1 MTGFL
6 GSYLYQ
12 VDSKGRVTLPA
23 AFRRGS
29 ESSSLVLV
37 QAFSDALALFP
48 EESWNTVEERFA
60 ELVQRNPEKRR
71 DALRFTANAHSVS
84 PDKQGR
90 ILVPDRL
97 RAAIGLEEDV
107 LIVGAIN
114 RIELWNPTRFAE
126 SDKQLDDET
135 LRTIQTIFL

>member
-29 ESSSLVLV
+29 ESSSLVLI
-37 QAFSDALALFP
+37 QAFSDALALYS
-48 EESWNTVEERFA
+48 EESWSTVEERFA
-60 ELVQRNPEKRR
+60 QLVQRNPEKRR
-71 DALRFTANAHSVS
+71 DALRFTANAHAVS

-97 RAAIGLEEDV
+97 RAAVGIEEDV

-114 RIELWNPTRFAE
+114 RIEFWNPTQFAE
-126 SDKQLDDET
+126 SEKQLDDET
-135 LRTIQTIFL
+135 SNTFQTIFL

>member
-12 VDSKGRVTLPA
+12 VDVKGRVTLPA
-23 AFRRGS
+23 AFRRGN

-37 QAFSDALALFP
+37 QAFSDALALYP

-60 ELVQRNPEKRR
+60 QLVQRNPEMRR

-90 ILVPDRL
+90 ILIPDRL
-97 RAAIGLEEDV
+97 RAAIGIEHDI

-114 RIELWNPTRFAE
+114 RIELWNPTQFAE
-126 SDKQLDDET
+126 TGKQLDDEA
-135 LRTIQTIFL
+135 LNTIQTIFL

>member
-12 VDSKGRVTLPA
+12 VDGKGRVTLPA

-29 ESSSLVLV
+29 ESTSLVLI
-37 QAFSDALALFP
+37 QAFSDALALYP
-48 EESWNTVEERFA
+48 EESWNTVEERL
-60 ELVQRNPEKRR
+60 EHLVQRNPEKRR
-71 DALRFTANAHSVS
+71 DVLRFTANAHSVS

-97 RAAIGLEEDV
+97 RSAVGIEEDV
-107 LIVGAIN
+107 LIVGAIS
-114 RIELWNPTRFAE
+114 RIELWNPEQFSS
-126 SDKQLDDET
+126 SDQELNEDI
-135 LRTIQTIFL
+135 RSTIQATFL